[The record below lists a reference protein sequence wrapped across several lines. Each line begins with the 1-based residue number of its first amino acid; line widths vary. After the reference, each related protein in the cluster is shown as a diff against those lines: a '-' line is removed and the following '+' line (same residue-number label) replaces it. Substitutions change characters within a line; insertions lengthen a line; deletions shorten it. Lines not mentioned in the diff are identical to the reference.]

1 MNNLELFAFR
11 VKKLRKARKLSQQGL
26 AEVLGLTQTAISGI
40 ESGLRG
46 TTIEKLILLAQF
58 IEVSTDSLLALKDEP

>member
-40 ESGLRG
+40 MLVFTLFIDVMRTRKAKRKGL
-46 TTIEKLILLAQF
+46 I
-58 IEVSTDSLLALKDEP
+58 